1 MLSMTSITSIMTPHS
16 HTPTT
21 ITKSINQLLNGVFI
35 TCEVIMYDD
44 TYETELGDGYYPQII
59 KQTEISSNY
68 VSRKIKFKLQEYM
81 DDDGETVKLCWY
93 QLTGINIKGLDHNCG
108 SKLYSYLNSNH
119 SHTETRIYTIKTI
132 WNSNLG
138 EIYPK

>member
-1 MLSMTSITSIMTPHS
+1 MTLQS
-16 HTPTT
+16 HTPST
-21 ITKSINQLLNGVFI
+21 ITKTINQLLSGVFI

-44 TYETELGDGYYPQII
+44 TYETESGDGYYPQVI
-59 KQTEISSNY
+59 KQSELSSNY

-93 QLTGINIKGLDHNCG
+93 QLTGIPIKGLDQNCG
-108 SKLYSYLNSNH
+108 PKLYSYLNSNH

-132 WNSNLG
+132 WNSSLD